1 MPHFFI
7 NTSQVNDCYIDII
20 DPDTVLHLISS
31 LRAKIS
37 DIIYVIDENQIR
49 YTCKIIEINKKSL
62 KLYVIKKEKSER
74 MLNFQLDL
82 AQGILNS
89 DDQNVVIKKSTE
101 LGVNDIY
108 PIFTDNCSIKKS
120 IIEKKIS
127 KWQKIALEASKQCE
141 RAYIPNV
148 KYIENLF
155 KLIDENNYDKI
166 IIFSERE
173 NNLSLK
179 SYLHKNKINKN
190 DKVLAIIGPEGGF
203 SDNEFQLFN
212 QRKLPQVSLGKL
224 ILRAD
229 TAVIVSISNLLYDV
243 TDG

>member
-62 KLYVIKKEKSER
+62 KLY
-74 MLNFQLDL
+74 
-82 AQGILNS
+82 
-89 DDQNVVIKKSTE
+89 VIKKSTE